1 MTALA
6 THTHAPE
13 AAGKHSDPAR
23 PGALSP
29 ERMEAIVARAPDY
42 RAPAQAPAVVHA
54 ELVRHLWGGRL
65 TPLMTAEESL
75 GRFAGAVLTCPPTA
89 CVGALFMK
97 AGAHSKPWRN
107 PGAIENLFCLEGSL
121 EVRYGAQLE
130 HAVVL
135 GRFDMVSMPAG
146 VRHAVSNIGSGG
158 SDMRAV
164 IALSIGEG
172 GNYDAVFD
180 AADAEGAASAHA
192 ALGLRFEDESGAEV
206 QVESVAHRVTRFA
219 ELVPYKKSLKDTGGL
234 PPEATE
240 ALTAGSVF
248 TLIVPEGHVGRS
260 RTAPM
265 YGNQGL
271 YMSIAECRT
280 GNDAPPAHAH
290 SDTQESFFILDGSF
304 EIYTGL
310 DNESSVVVSPGDL
323 VAVPKQLMRTFR
335 NTSGKP
341 ARLLAI
347 IQGPDRMRDNVSYSR
362 HIGADFERR
371 FGAHAIEAYKQI
383 GMTFDAEERLGL

>member
-1 MTALA
+1 MTA
-6 THTHAPE
+6 TVTTIDAP
-13 AAGKHSDPAR
+13 APTGSLSDEFR

-29 ERMEAIVARAPDY
+29 ARMEAIVARAPGY
-42 RAPAQAPAVVHA
+42 RASTGAPAVAHA
-54 ELVRHLWGGRL
+54 ELVQHLWGGRM
-65 TPLMTAEESL
+65 TPLMAAAETK
-75 GRFAGAVLTCPPTA
+75 GRFEGAVLTCPPTA
-89 CVGALFMK
+89 CVGALSMR
-97 AGAHSKPWRN
+97 AGARSKVWRN
-107 PGAIENLFCLEGSL
+107 PGAIENLFCFGGSL
-121 EVRYGAQLE
+121 EVRYGARLE
-130 HAVVL
+130 HSLVL
-135 GRFDMVSMPAG
+135 ERFDMVSMPAG
-146 VRHAVSNIGSGG
+146 VRHAVANVGDSEV
-158 SDMRAV
+158 RTV
-164 IALSIGEG
+164 IALSVAQG

-180 AADAEGAASAHA
+180 TIDAKGSDLAHA
-192 ALGLRFEDESGAEV
+192 ALGVRFEDEPVSDVKAD
-206 QVESVAHRVTRFA
+206 SVASRVTRFA
-219 ELVPYKKSLKDTGGL
+219 KLVPYKKNLKETGGL

-248 TLIVPEGHVGRS
+248 TLIVPEGHAGRS

-280 GNDAPPAHAH
+280 GDDAPPAHAH

-310 DNESSVVVSPGDL
+310 DNESSVAVSPGDL

-347 IQGPDRMRDNVSYSR
+347 IQGPDGMRDNVSYSQR
-362 HIGADFERR
+362 VGADFASR
-371 FGAHAIEAYKQI
+371 FGAQAIEAYRQI